1 MVTLGVTGGL
11 GSGKT
16 TACKFLAAKGAYVF
30 DADLVAKQILETD
43 TEVQRAISETFGID
57 IFKDGKIDTAKIARV
72 AFVNE
77 INQRQL
83 NDIIHPRVMDAF
95 HQLLKELGDQ
105 YPLVVVD
112 APLIFESGFD
122 NHLDHTL
129 LIYTKYRIRLERAI
143 RRGNLTREDILRR
156 MELQMPDE
164 EKRELAS
171 FVIENNGT
179 EEELRQAVEKLYHQL
194 TT

>member
-30 DADLVAKQILETD
+30 DADQVAKRLLETD
-43 TEVQRAISETFGID
+43 TEIQRQISEAFATD
-57 IFKDGKIDTAKIARV
+57 IFKDGKIDTAKIARL
-72 AFVNE
+72 AFANE
-77 INQRQL
+77 ASQRLL
-83 NDIIHPRVMDAF
+83 NDIVHPRVMEAF
-95 HQLLKELGDQ
+95 QQTVHEVGDK
-105 YPLVVVD
+105 YPLIVVD

-122 NHLDHTL
+122 SRLDHTL
-129 LIYTKYRIRLERAI
+129 LIYTKYKIRLERAL
-143 RRGNLTREDILRR
+143 RRGNLSREDILRR

-164 EKRELAS
+164 EKRELAT

-179 EEELRQAVEKLYHQL
+179 EEELRLAVEKLYDQL
-194 TT
+194 TE

>member
-11 GSGKT
+11 GSGKS
-16 TACKFLAAKGAYVF
+16 TACKFLAAKGAYIF
-30 DADLVAKQILETD
+30 DADQVAKQILETD
-43 TEVQRAISETFGID
+43 TAVQQAISEAFSID

-72 AFVNE
+72 AFANE
-77 INQRQL
+77 TNQRLL
-83 NDIIHPRVMDAF
+83 NDIVHPRVIDAF
-95 HQLLKELGDQ
+95 HQLLNGLEQ
-105 YPLVVVD
+105 HYPLIVVD

-129 LIYTKYRIRLERAI
+129 LIYTKYKIRLERAL
-143 RRGNLTREDILRR
+143 RRGNLAREDILRR

-179 EEELRQAVEKLYHQL
+179 EEELRQAVEKLYDEL
-194 TT
+194 TA